1 MPDLRFKVAIV
12 LLLIWFPAMTGTA
25 QNTLPR
31 FRTVSPDKSGLSY
44 LNQITES
51 DSLHVFLYEYLYNGA
66 GIGIGDFNGDGR
78 EDVFFSGNTAP
89 NKLFLN
95 KGDLTFQDITL
106 PAGVAGNGRWATG
119 VCVADVNGDGKLD
132 LYVCHSGKYTNP
144 DDLRNELFI
153 NLGNKD
159 GIPRF
164 ADRARA
170 YGLDA
175 PGTQSTQAAFF
186 DYDRDGDLDMF
197 LLNHSNNS
205 YNPFLNTRKQRATP
219 SATFGNRL
227 FRNTGLKNGE
237 PQFEDVTLDAGIINN
252 ALNFGLSVVVSDI
265 NMDGWPDI
273 LTTSDY
279 TEKDCLY
286 INLKN
291 GRFAEKLESS
301 LAHISRYS
309 MGSDIADINNDG
321 LPDILTL
328 DMLPEDNHRQ
338 KMLKGP
344 DEYDEYHLLLDSG
357 YYKQQMRNMLHLH
370 QGIDQSGNP
379 RFSEIGQLAGISNT
393 DWSWSPLLFD
403 IDMDGKKDLFVT
415 NGYLRDYTD
424 LDFMKYTVADAKFQA
439 AKEGHQNFQTHALV
453 EKMPSNKIR
462 NYIYHNISG
471 VGFEDVSVS
480 WGIDAPSIS
489 NAAAYAD
496 LDNDGDLDL
505 IICNNNE
512 PARLLENLQN
522 RIQQVPYLAVELR
535 GNGSNNFAVGAKI
548 ELIGKDG
555 LLQMEEHQPVR
566 GYQSSQTYV
575 QSFAVPDTSKVVML
589 RVAWPDG
596 SNTEYR
602 TLHYNQRFVVTEPG
616 VRESKMLARPDVT
629 KPFTD
634 VSATCGLQFTHVE
647 NDFVD
652 FKDEP
657 LLPMMLSRMGPALAA
672 ADVNGDSLDDV
683 YIGGAIGQCGQ
694 LFIQDQNGHFTRV
707 SGPWA
712 ADAESEDIDAVFFD
726 ANEDGHPDLYIVSGG
741 NEYDPGSP
749 EYADRLYIND
759 GKGNFSKLTSGL
771 PAILN
776 SKKVVSVADFD
787 RDGDPDIFLGGL
799 YKPGSYPMP
808 ESSFLL
814 RNDTRNGVI
823 QFTDISN
830 TLPAAKISGA
840 VTGATWTDID
850 NDQWPDLVIVGD
862 WMQPLM
868 LHNQKGVFSVLPL
881 PEEDQN
887 KGWWRSVT
895 AIDLNGDG
903 LNDFMLG
910 NAGTNLMVK
919 AGPSAPMEL
928 VAPDIDQNGRLDPL
942 LSYYIQGKSY
952 PLASRD
958 ELLEQVVPLRK
969 KFVYYKDYADLTVAD
984 FVPAA
989 KLKSAV
995 HLQATT
1001 LQSKILWN
1009 HGNNRFSYE
1018 TLPDPFQFSAIQAV
1032 TPVGV
1037 DGEGKKQWMVA
1048 GNFEPYRVQMGPS
1061 DAGMGLILKAG
1072 RGSSYSF
1079 LTPAQTGTY
1088 LNGDVR
1094 KMVIAKGNKDQSF
1107 LITATNNSQ
1116 VQVLKFVNR

>member
-1 MPDLRFKVAIV
+1 MFQIRSRVAIV
-12 LLLIWFPAMTGTA
+12 LLLLCFLGVAGTA
-25 QNTLPR
+25 QKTSPR
-31 FRTVSPDKSGLSY
+31 FKTVSPGHSGLSY

-66 GIGIGDFNGDGR
+66 GIGIGDFNGDGK
-78 EDVFFSGNTAP
+78 EDVFFSGNTAS
-89 NKLFLN
+89 NRLFLN

-106 PAGVAGNGRWATG
+106 PAGVAGNGKWSTG
-119 VCVADVNGDGKLD
+119 VSVADVNGDGRLD
-132 LYVCHSGKYTNP
+132 LYVCHSGKYSNP
-144 DDLRNELFI
+144 DDLKNELFI
-153 NLGNKD
+153 NLGNQD

-164 ADRARA
+164 ADRAQA

-186 DYDRDGDLDMF
+186 DYDCDGDLDMF

-219 SATFGNRL
+219 SESFGNRL
-227 FRNTGLKNGE
+227 FRNTGFKNGE
-237 PQFEDVTLDAGIINN
+237 PHFEDVTLDAGIINN

-265 NMDGWPDI
+265 NLDGWPDI

-286 INLKN
+286 LNLKN
-291 GRFAEKLESS
+291 GKFAENLEAS
-301 LAHISRYS
+301 LAHISKYS

-344 DEYDEYHLLLDSG
+344 DEYDQYHLLLDSG

-370 QGIDQSGNP
+370 QGIDQFGHP

-393 DWSWSPLLFD
+393 DWSWSPLFFD

-471 VGFEDVSVS
+471 IRFEDVSMS

-512 PARLLENLQN
+512 PAQLLENLQDK
-522 RIQQVPYLAVELR
+522 IHKVPYLAVELR
-535 GNGSNNFAVGAKI
+535 GNGNNKFAVGAKI

-555 LLQMEEHQPVR
+555 LLQMAEHQPVR

-575 QSFAVPDTSKVVML
+575 QSFAIPDTGKVVML
-589 RVAWPDG
+589 RVVWPDG

-602 TLHYNQRFVVTEPG
+602 TLHYNTRVVITEPQIAG
-616 VRESKMLARPDVT
+616 NNVVARLEAPRPFPDVT
-629 KPFTD
+629 
-634 VSATCGLQFTHVE
+634 ATCGLGFTHVE

-657 LLPMMLSRMGPALAA
+657 LLPLMLSRMGPALAT
-672 ADVNGDSLDDV
+672 ADVNGDNLDD
-683 YIGGAIGQCGQ
+683 IFLGGAIGQSGQ
-694 LFIQDQNGHFTRV
+694 LYIQDQNGHFV
-707 SGPWA
+707 NESGPWS
-712 ADAESEDIDAVFFD
+712 ADAASEDIDAVFFD
-726 ANEDGHPDLYIVSGG
+726 ANGDGYPDLYVVSGG
-741 NEYDPGSP
+741 NEYDEGSP

-771 PAILN
+771 PAILT

-808 ESSFLL
+808 ESSCLL
-814 RNDTRNGVI
+814 RNDSRNGVI
-823 QFTDISN
+823 QFTEISN
-830 TLPAAKISGA
+830 LLPAAKINGA
-840 VTGATWTDID
+840 VTGAAWTDID

-862 WMQPLM
+862 WMQPLI
-868 LHNQKGVFSVLPL
+868 LHNQNGTFSVIPS
-881 PEEDQN
+881 PEGDQN

-895 AIDLNGDG
+895 AIDLNSDG
-903 LNDFMLG
+903 LTDFILG

-919 AGPSAPMEL
+919 AGPSTPMEL

-969 KFVYYKDYADLTVAD
+969 KFVYYKDYADLTISD
-984 FVPAA
+984 FVPAP
-989 KLKSAV
+989 KLKSAL

-1001 LQSKILWN
+1001 LESKILWN
-1009 HGNNRFSYE
+1009 HGNLRFSYE
-1018 TLPDPFQFSAIQAV
+1018 TLPDPFQFSALQAV
-1032 TPVGV
+1032 APVGV
-1037 DGEGKKQWMVA
+1037 DKEGKKQWMVA
-1048 GNFEPYRVQMGPS
+1048 GNFEPYRVQLGPS
-1061 DAGMGLILKAG
+1061 DASMGLLLKRE
-1072 RGSSYSF
+1072 RGDQYRF
-1079 LTPAQTGTY
+1079 FTPAQTGIY
-1088 LNGDVR
+1088 LNGDIR
-1094 KMVIAKGNKDQSF
+1094 KMIVAKGREGQSF
-1107 LITATNNSQ
+1107 LITATNNGQ
-1116 VQVLKFVNR
+1116 VQVLKIVN